1 MSNQTKWIRQ
11 PQEQKGDYWF
21 SGKFLVTK
29 GIQRL
34 LTAEEI
40 FGIYQEIQRL
50 VEEQQ
55 GIDYLVVF
63 LHSET
68 QQKLFFIDQLSK
80 GMIDSGDFLPEY
92 NNCTLMLSSEY

>member
-1 MSNQTKWIRQ
+1 MSNQSKWVRQ

-21 SGKFLVTK
+21 SGKFFVTS
-29 GIQRL
+29 GVQHL
-34 LTAEEI
+34 LTSEEI
-40 FGIYQEIQRL
+40 LNIYREIQQL
-50 VEEQQ
+50 VKEQQ

-63 LHSET
+63 LNSET

-92 NNCTLMLSSEY
+92 NYCTLLLASEY